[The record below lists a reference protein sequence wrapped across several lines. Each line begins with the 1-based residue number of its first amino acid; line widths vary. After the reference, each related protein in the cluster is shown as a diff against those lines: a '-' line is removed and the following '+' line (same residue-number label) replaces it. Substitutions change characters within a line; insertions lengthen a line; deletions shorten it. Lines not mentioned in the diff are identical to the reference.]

1 MNFFDDEDYNEDDF
15 DFNGFL
21 NESNKKFEA
30 DIEAMQQRMIVNAIE
45 TNYANIEENGISD
58 WHLRFMDAKEI
69 KALKNTLVQMIEHYV
84 ELEEYE
90 KCALL
95 QKNLDKVEGA
105 LEYRTASQDI

>member
-1 MNFFDDEDYNEDDF
+1 
-15 DFNGFL
+15 
-21 NESNKKFEA
+21 
-30 DIEAMQQRMIVNAIE
+30 
-45 TNYANIEENGISD
+45 
-58 WHLRFMDAKEI
+58 
-69 KALKNTLVQMIEHYV
+69 MIEHYV